1 MAATIADLG
10 ARALRRL
17 GVAAVAASDRPAAGA
32 TVPAA
37 TIATRALIWLAVI
50 AADETPAAAD
60 QALAADKVAAIHDAL
75 VSQGIASWALD
86 AIPLAV
92 SEEMVRLTAMH
103 LAPAFGKAT
112 DPAQQDAIE
121 ARIRRVSLLL
131 NAQDFAEQAVMD
143 VHANLDARGKTR
155 WSMWDI
161 PDFAEAPYIL
171 MAANLLAPLFGLPA
185 DPAAD
190 ARAMRDLAQVI
201 ALGAG
206 PEPIRAEYF

>member
-1 MAATIADLG
+1 MATVAELAV
-10 ARALRRL
+10 RVLRRL
-17 GVAAVAASDRPAAGA
+17 GVAAVAAGDRPAVGA

-50 AADETPAAAD
+50 AADETPATAD

-75 VSQGIASWALD
+75 VAQGLASWPLD
-86 AIPLAV
+86 AIPLSI
-92 SEEMVRLTAMH
+92 SEEMVRLAAMH

-131 NAQDFAEQAVMD
+131 NAQALAEQAVMD
-143 VHANLDARGKTR
+143 VHANLDARGKAR
-155 WSMWDI
+155 WGVHDI
-161 PDFAEAPYIL
+161 PDFAEGPYIL
-171 MAANLLAPLFGLPA
+171 MAANLVAPQFGLPA

-190 ARAMRDLAQVI
+190 VRAMRDLAQVI

-206 PEPIRAEYF
+206 PEPVRADYF